1 MVRFALLVLALASAL
16 SCSGCAAIAIPP
28 AAVGAAAVSGSAGGL
43 VRAGTEYTMAGAAYR
58 TFSSPV
64 KDVYEAVHETLQK
77 LEITPTN
84 ESFDGADVTIHGAAI
99 DRTFTVKLDP
109 ITPAL
114 TRMKLVVSQYGIGK
128 DRATAGEIISQVEQR
143 LHPAPSASPPND

>member
-16 SCSGCAAIAIPP
+16 SCSGCAAVAIPP

-64 KDVYEAVHETLQK
+64 KDVY

-84 ESFDGADVTIHGAAI
+84 ESFDGADVTIHGTAI
-99 DRTFTVKLDP
+99 DRKFTVKLDP

-114 TRMKLVVSQYGIGK
+114 TRMKLVVSQHGIGK

-143 LHPAPSASPPND
+143 LRPAPSASPPND